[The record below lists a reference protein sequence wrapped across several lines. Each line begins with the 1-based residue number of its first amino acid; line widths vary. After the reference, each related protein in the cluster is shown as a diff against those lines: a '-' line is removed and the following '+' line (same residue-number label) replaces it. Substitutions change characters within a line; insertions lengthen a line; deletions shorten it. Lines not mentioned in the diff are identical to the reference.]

1 MSTVLK
7 TEITEI
13 LSGSKDL
20 GWVLEP
26 GAKRLLGLAGL
37 EATRFR
43 WAHELEEALQSAEEI
58 GYPVVAK
65 VVSPEV
71 LHKSDVGGVVVGIA
85 DDKMLSN
92 VFERFSTVKGFSGV
106 LVEEMVSGIE
116 LIVGAKI
123 DYQFGPVIL
132 LGIGGTGVEIY
143 QDTTLRMAPL
153 SQQDVQHMINGLKAS
168 QLLKGYR
175 GSEPVNLPALGSLIT
190 TFSALVMEIENWI
203 ESIDLNPVMCNA
215 KKCVVADARIM
226 IKDSSKF

>member
-1 MSTVLK
+1 MLK
-7 TEITEI
+7 TEIEDI
-13 LSGSKDL
+13 LYSSKDR

-26 GAKRLLGLAGL
+26 EAKRLLSLAGL
-37 EATRFR
+37 ETTKFR
-43 WAHELEEALQSAEEI
+43 WAHQLEEALQSAEEI

-65 VVSPEV
+65 VVSPEA
-71 LHKSDVGGVVVGIA
+71 LHKSDVDGVVVGIA

-92 VFERFSTVKGFSGV
+92 VFERFSAFQGFSRI
-106 LVEEMVSGIE
+106 LVEEMVSGTE

-153 SQQDVQHMINGLKAS
+153 NQQDVDYMINGLKAG
-168 QLLKGYR
+168 QLIKGYR
-175 GSEPVNLPALGSLIT
+175 GSEPVNLPALSSLIM
-190 TFSALVMEIENWI
+190 TFSALVMEIEKSI

-215 KKCVVADARIM
+215 KRCVVADARIM
-226 IKDSSKF
+226 IGD